1 MGGSLLKKSNS
12 LLPRSLSDIV
22 PPEDDPTFPNMF
34 IRRSVIVLKPN
45 YGEELGNVCL
55 RILLK
60 HFPRTFD
67 VLLVPY
73 SPDSEI
79 AELFVDGLEILP
91 APRPWVS
98 RAES

>member
-12 LLPRSLSDIV
+12 LLPGSLSDIMS
-22 PPEDDPTFPNMF
+22 PEDNPTFPNMF

-60 HFPRTFD
+60 HFPKTFD
-67 VLLVPY
+67 VLLVPN
-73 SPDSEI
+73 SPDSKVT
-79 AELFVDGLEILP
+79 ELFVDGL
-91 APRPWVS
+91 
-98 RAES
+98 